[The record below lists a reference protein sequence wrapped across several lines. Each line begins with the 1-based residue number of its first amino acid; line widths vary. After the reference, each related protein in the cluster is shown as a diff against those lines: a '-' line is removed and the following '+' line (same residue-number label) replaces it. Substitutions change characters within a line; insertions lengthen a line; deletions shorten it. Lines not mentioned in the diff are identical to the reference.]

1 MKLQES
7 YGNDK
12 RFRIDKRFQGDVDVN
27 KIPKHLKPEEEK
39 APNEMDQEK
48 EMSLRILGDIVPS
61 ANRFIGKG
69 TGATRLIKRF
79 DPTRPNDNL
88 VTLIQIAPVEELKT
102 EVKDKEKTEPKEYIA
117 KLSNKREHNKREV
130 NNKKKDKKKHS
141 KSKKKKV
148 EPTPSDLR
156 KKAPRRKVQANI
168 QISSD
173 YFTSSGES
181 SQFKLFG

>member
-12 RFRIDKRFQGDVDVN
+12 RFRLDQRFQGDIDVN
-27 KIPKHLKPEEEK
+27 KLPKHLKPEEEK

-88 VTLIQIAPVEELKT
+88 VTCMQIAPVEEVKT
-102 EVKDKEKTEPKEYIA
+102 EVKEKDKSEKRTNKKEL
-117 KLSNKREHNKREV
+117 KLNKRV
-130 NNKKKDKKKHS
+130 ANNKKKDKKKHS

-148 EPTPSDLR
+148 EAAPTDMR
-156 KKAPRRKVQANI
+156 KKAPRRKVQEKI

>member
-12 RFRIDKRFQGDVDVN
+12 RFKLDKRFQGDIELN
-27 KIPKHLKPEEEK
+27 KLPKHLKPEEEK

-88 VTLIQIAPVEELKT
+88 VSFMQIAPVEEVKT
-102 EVKDKEKTEPKEYIA
+102 EVREKDKEKGKD
-117 KLSNKREHNKREV
+117 KREKYTKKKEV

-141 KSKKKKV
+141 KSKQKKAD
-148 EPTPSDLR
+148 PTPSDLR

-173 YFTSSGES
+173 YFTPSGES